1 MGHRSCSLLRIRLY
15 THAGVTLEGGA
26 AVEAECATAARSAV
40 ARLSK
45 TVQTTGALEA
55 ARGVKAQQITTREGA
70 PSVIQDVEEVTEA
83 TQRATPDLSDQQ
95 QAMLDDLK
103 AAELVRQE
111 EVAKIRQANCEQ
123 SRQVLSN
130 LSRTARIRVRD
141 TNGEERAMGED
152 ERQRRIEEAQ
162 QGIVA
167 NCNTS

>member
-1 MGHRSCSLLRIRLY
+1 MSTLGKIRKVCQVALLTLWIPMLMGAEVVYRWVDDE
-15 THAGVTLEGGA
+15 GVVNFTQQLP
-26 AVEAECATAARSAV
+26 
-40 ARLSK
+40 
-45 TVQTTGALEA
+45 
-55 ARGVKAQQITTREGA
+55 RGVKAQQITTREGA

-123 SRQVLSN
+123 ARQVLSN